1 MTELEPVAAPPPLA
15 GLSDEELV
23 RRVTGGE
30 PALFEV
36 SNARAS

>member
-1 MTELEPVAAPPPLA
+1 MAEPEPVAAPPPLA